1 MRKWENLPAS
11 MKNSSVR
18 KYYNILQHKKVSLF
32 FKRFFD
38 ILFSLIG
45 LIILSPLFII
55 LAIAIK
61 IDSKGSVF
69 YRQERVTRYN
79 RTFKIFKF
87 RTMIQ
92 DADKKGSLV
101 TTKNDN
107 RITRVG
113 KLIRKYR
120 LDEIPQLINVLKGDM
135 SFVGTRPEVRKYV
148 NAYTSEMRA
157 TLLMRAGVTSQ
168 ASIKFKDEDEIINKY
183 TNNNSDIDKIYLEKI
198 LPHKMKE
205 NLIYI
210 RKYSI
215 INDIAIILR
224 TILAVIGINETNN
237 YMEEIA

>member
-1 MRKWENLPAS
+1 MKKWEDLPKS
-11 MKNSSVR
+11 MQNSSVK

-38 ILFSLIG
+38 IIFSLIG
-45 LIILSPLFII
+45 LLILSPLFII

-61 IDSKGSVF
+61 IDSKGPVF

-113 KLIRKYR
+113 RLIRKCR
-120 LDEIPQLINVLKGDM
+120 MDEIPQLINILKGDM

-148 NAYTSEMRA
+148 DSYTDEMKA
-157 TLLMRAGVTSQ
+157 TLLMRAGVTSR
-168 ASIKFKDEDEIINKY
+168 ASIQFKDEDAIIEKY
-183 TNNNSDIDKIYLEKI
+183 AKELSSIDTIYTTKV
-198 LPHKMKE
+198 LPKKMKLNTE
-205 NLIYI
+205 YI
-210 RKYSI
+210 KRFSI
-215 INDIAIILR
+215 ISDFQIITKTALIAIGL
-224 TILAVIGINETNN
+224 N
-237 YMEEIA
+237 

>member
-1 MRKWENLPAS
+1 MNMKKWEDLPKS
-11 MKNSSVR
+11 MQNSSVK

-38 ILFSLIG
+38 IIFSLIG
-45 LIILSPLFII
+45 LLILSPLFII

-61 IDSKGSVF
+61 IDSKGPVF

-113 KLIRKYR
+113 RLIRKCR

-135 SFVGTRPEVRKYV
+135 SFVGTRPEVRKYTES
-148 NAYTSEMRA
+148 YTDEMKA

-168 ASIKFKDEDEIINKY
+168 ASIKFKDEDAIIEKY
-183 TNNNSDIDKIYLEKI
+183 TNESSSIDTIYTTKV
-198 LPHKMKE
+198 LPKKMKLNTE
-205 NLIYI
+205 YIKMFSVIRDLQIIMKTVLIAMDL
-210 RKYSI
+210 
-215 INDIAIILR
+215 N
-224 TILAVIGINETNN
+224 
-237 YMEEIA
+237 

>member
-1 MRKWENLPAS
+1 MKKWEDLPES
-11 MKNSSVR
+11 MRNSSVK
-18 KYYNILQHKKVSLF
+18 KYYNILQHKKTSLL

-92 DADKKGSLV
+92 NADKHGSLV
-101 TTKNDN
+101 TVKNDN
-107 RITRVG
+107 RITRIG
-113 KLIRKYR
+113 KLIRKCR
-120 LDEIPQLINVLKGDM
+120 LDETPQLINILKGDM

-148 NAYTSEMRA
+148 DEYTDKMKA

-168 ASIKFKDEDEIINKY
+168 ASILYKDEDEIINKFKSKK
-183 TNNNSDIDKIYLEKI
+183 NDIDKIYTEKI
-198 LPHKMKE
+198 LPLKMTE
-205 NLIYI
+205 NLSYI
-210 RKYSI
+210 ENYSI
-215 INDIAIILR
+215 AKDIAIVFK
-224 TILAVIGINETNN
+224 TINAVIGIKKYDN
-237 YMEEIA
+237 YIEEIA